1 MAGELLTWGLSNQS
15 IINSKAITTLINTSI
30 SVVIGKPEFTIVL
43 DYYLTYTNI
52 ARVRILRKLLGGNAW
67 TTFVDEELNYTDGTN
82 ISKTYNG
89 FTDIGMQTAG
99 VFILLLSP
107 KDVIAPMIRC
117 GIIAKSNFIIYHAT
131 DQNKLLRICNNPMAS
146 ADKYRIPIGSSDVS
160 SVTDMITSSVGTL
173 MQNGQCIFGQN

>member
-1 MAGELLTWGLSNQS
+1 MAGELLTWGLSN
-15 IINSKAITTLINTSI
+15 TLIPDLASISTLNNTSI
-30 SVVIGKPEFTIVL
+30 SVVIGKPEFVIEL
-43 DYYLTYTNI
+43 EFELAFTNI

-67 TTFVDEELNYTDGTN
+67 TTFVDEELNYTDGKN

-89 FTDIGMQTAG
+89 LTDIGMQTAG

-107 KDVIAPMIRC
+107 KDVIAPIINC
-117 GIIAKSNFIIYHAT
+117 GIVANSNFIIYHAT

-146 ADKYRIPIGSSDVS
+146 ADKYRISIGSSDVS